1 MAHLIQPMQ
10 VTLSKGVNNND
21 VIYFERARWNY
32 SCLARDRHELN
43 SMGELNFQ
51 CKTWITSGGSRNLLT
66 GGAAPAWYNFW
77 GFEIVLMPIHTYP
90 MLLKWEYIIIY
101 IFSTLHVD
109 YNNVYAWYTVKMF
122 KNKWIGL
129 W

>member
-51 CKTWITSGGSRNLLT
+51 CKTWITSGGSRNLYT
-66 GGAAPAWYNFW
+66 GGAAPAWYNFY
-77 GFEIVLMPIHTYP
+77 GSVFDNTAKNSLIFGDTMSYAFET
-90 MLLKWEYIIIY
+90 
-101 IFSTLHVD
+101 S
-109 YNNVYAWYTVKMF
+109 
-122 KNKWIGL
+122 
-129 W
+129 